1 MLTYHPAFDSY
12 HCAYRILLLTTKTKL
27 DVIEV
32 ERMRIWDFYFVFPHQ
47 VKNISFPQ
55 DLWSLKRNL
64 NFSPNPYEDIVDP
77 QRIFERMKPFQ
88 MAALKYLVAHGL
100 IESEQLGNDLIKRT
114 SKPIPRELLGHMN
127 RLDAQQEA
135 VISLMQSPLN
145 DLKLYGERGLKY
157 RTKILDFK
165 YDAE

>member
-12 HCAYRILLLTTKTKL
+12 HGAYRILLLTTKINL

-47 VKNISFPQ
+47 AKNISFPV
-55 DLWSLKRNL
+55 DLWSLKKDF
-64 NFSPNPYEDIVDP
+64 NFTPNPYEDIVDA

-100 IESEQLGNDLIKRT
+100 IESEQLSNDFIKRT
-114 SKPIPRELLGHMN
+114 DKPIPRELLERMS
-127 RLDAQQEA
+127 RLDTQQEA
-135 VISLMQSPLN
+135 IISLAQSPLN
-145 DLKLYGERGLKY
+145 DLSLYGAKGLKY

-165 YDAE
+165 YDAD

>member
-12 HCAYRILLLTTKTKL
+12 HCAYRILLLTTKINL

-47 VKNISFPQ
+47 AKNISFPL
-55 DLWSLKRNL
+55 DLWSLKKIF
-64 NFSPNPYEDIVDP
+64 NFNPNPYEDIADA

-88 MAALKYLVAHGL
+88 TAALKYLVAHGL
-100 IESEQLGNDLIKRT
+100 IESEQLSDDLIKRT
-114 SKPIPRELLGHMN
+114 SKPVPPGLVERMS
-127 RLDAQQEA
+127 RLDNQQKA
-135 VISLMQSPLN
+135 IIGLMQSPLN
-145 DLKLYGERGLKY
+145 DLSLYGEKGLKY

-165 YDAE
+165 YDAD